1 MRLPKTIALTS
12 LLLFI
17 TATALAQ
24 QELSLTAL
32 DGTPFS
38 LSSMNGRVVVLM
50 FAGVQDPQ
58 CRDEFK
64 ALEALGERFRDK
76 EVSIYWVTV
85 NPVGA
90 ASDERLRGQCGAR
103 TSVAILRDSNQSAFK
118 RFGGVQL
125 PTAVILDRTGK
136 VQGRPRGGFN
146 PNADFVN
153 DLAAIVDSLL
163 SKK

>member
-1 MRLPKTIALTS
+1 MTPSKTIALT

-17 TATALAQ
+17 ASAVFAQ
-24 QELSLTAL
+24 QNLSFQAL
-32 DGTPFS
+32 DGKPAT
-38 LSSMNGRVVVLM
+38 LSSMRGRVVVLM

-76 EVSIYWVTV
+76 EVSIYWVSI
-85 NPVGA
+85 NPVSA
-90 ASDERLRGQCGAR
+90 ASDERLRSQCGGG
-103 TSVAILRDSNQSAFK
+103 TNVAILRDSNQSAFK
-118 RFGGVQL
+118 HFGGAQL
-125 PTAVILDRTGK
+125 PTAVTLDRTGK

-163 SKK
+163 GKK